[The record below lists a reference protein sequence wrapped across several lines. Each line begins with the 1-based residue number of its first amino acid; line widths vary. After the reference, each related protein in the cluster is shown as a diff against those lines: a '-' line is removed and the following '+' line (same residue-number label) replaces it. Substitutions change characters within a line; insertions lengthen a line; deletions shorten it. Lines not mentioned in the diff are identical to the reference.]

1 VQLRAGPE
9 QSHACRVELLPA
21 CLTMY
26 APTEEVLTLVTKQP
40 GLSGLQIL
48 SVADSSRSRLLTHS
62 RARGWIGRAGA
73 KPACCRPGPSER
85 SVGRTGMC
93 SPSAVV
99 RAVHVYS
106 TALTVGDT
114 TCVWRT
120 SAMRNMSLS
129 TLSRRAITA
138 QSLMKTVRARFLGWL
153 MRAKMMP
160 CARAGRVLPTL
171 TLTGLV

>member
-1 VQLRAGPE
+1 
-9 QSHACRVELLPA
+9 
-21 CLTMY
+21 
-26 APTEEVLTLVTKQP
+26 
-40 GLSGLQIL
+40 
-48 SVADSSRSRLLTHS
+48 
-62 RARGWIGRAGA
+62 
-73 KPACCRPGPSER
+73 
-85 SVGRTGMC
+85 MC

-106 TALTVGDT
+106 TALTVGET

-129 TLSRRAITA
+129 TLSRRAMTA

-160 CARAGRVLPTL
+160 CARARPQGLPPARGALARPCTALGWCYGSGHSMQCAAQTL
-171 TLTGLV
+171 RPLCWTSADPAPNFRR